1 MKNYPL
7 LLALIASLSF
17 CSLGIAA
24 DSPLPEGAVR
34 HVVVFKFK
42 DTATDVQIQ
51 TLTDAFR
58 DLQETIPGIVA
69 FEHGINDSPEKL
81 NRGLT
86 HVYLLTFENA
96 AARDAYLPHP
106 EHKAFGN
113 LLGELGIFEE
123 VFVVD
128 YRPQS

>member
-1 MKNYPL
+1 MKSYPL
-7 LLALIASLSF
+7 LLALIASFLF
-17 CSLGIAA
+17 CSFGIAA
-24 DSPLPEGAVR
+24 DSSLPEGAVR

-42 DTATDVQIQ
+42 DTSTDAQIQ
-51 TLTDAFR
+51 TLTNAFR
-58 DLQETIPGIVA
+58 NLQETIPGIVA
-69 FEHGINDSPEKL
+69 FEHGTNNSPENL

-86 HVYLLTFENA
+86 HVYLLTFEDA

-106 EHKAFGN
+106 EHKAFGK

-128 YRPQS
+128 YHPQS